1 MKKCLYIFL
10 LLAGVSSLF
19 AQGANESND
28 FSYALKLYNQEFYD
42 LSAQQF
48 VKYYNNYPN
57 SAKVDEA
64 KYYAGLSYY
73 ELGNY
78 NQARIE
84 FQSLVLE
91 YPKSGRAGE
100 GWLWIGECYKK
111 MKNFPEAAKAY
122 ESIRLMY
129 IDNPFAAKGLYE
141 AGKVYIKLNKTQR
154 ALQTFNL
161 ILDNYS
167 ASNFYLPAMS
177 KAALCLIRLDKPEKA
192 KNYIN
197 KVLSSE
203 ADKETKAESLYL
215 LSAVLSTQ
223 GYFAEAKNNLK
234 EIISGYSSTKYYTYA
249 LLDLGKILLRE
260 GNYNGAE
267 QNFSK
272 GVSGIKD
279 SLLLQ
284 EAFMLLGDAYFLDN
298 KYSQALNEYK
308 KVNYSNKKD
317 YLLRLSYKKAVS
329 YKKQNLNEK
338 AIEELNLYFSDN
350 GNSYDLLYTQ
360 IFNIY
365 VDWLQENGQSQKA
378 VSKLYEQISSLK
390 NTADKLPLTIHLVK
404 ILAESNQWREII
416 RELQPYL
423 LMQEKYADRDE
434 VVYYLAVANKNI
446 GHFEESAYFYKML
459 VEEFGS
465 SAYYEKALND
475 LTMLQ
480 DNYILDQKQAV
491 LKLANLIG
499 KLVNEKNPAQLRLEL
514 GKIYYSDLKDYDN
527 AEGQLLEALN
537 APNAPVGDIYLYLGK
552 VYEKLAEMN
561 IKNSADFNNYI
572 NKAKENYTEAVKNI
586 STCSKPDEASWLMV
600 KASSSADTVSAT
612 KQKKYIEM
620 LIQKY
625 PNSEY
630 KEEWYAVLAYTLAFD
645 TQYYTESKKYYKLL
659 IDTYKKSEK
668 YPSYLYSYA
677 KLIQDKNYDGAI
689 NYYKEVALDYPFA
702 SEAAN
707 SLFEIAK
714 YYENMQK
721 YDDASALYK
730 KLINNYY
737 YADIIPDAQRKLS
750 VTYLKSGKYKEA
762 ITLLEKDVNMELLD
776 DFVLSK
782 LLLPQD
788 IDIKLYLL
796 ARAYSGDGREGIAL
810 NYYNRFLNISRNEAF
825 KNRAR
830 FAIGEIYYTRGQK
843 ITAVEYFKGV
853 SKLDPDLYF
862 NARLYI
868 ADIYFEQGDYKR
880 AVDTYSAIENRNI
893 SGEKGKEIASRYII
907 AAIRQGELSKSSQ
920 LIKNFKKKYS
930 GSYDYYAQFD
940 IEYGNYY
947 RTQKSFNKAIKKFK
961 SVKKNYK
968 KTKFVDDADY
978 YLALTYL
985 TLNKTEEAYKIL
997 SNFYTK
1003 YPKSNQLANAF
1014 NTLGSI
1020 YFRSEKYDA
1029 AINIYKRAL
1038 EISEPDMRPAIM
1050 SNLIKVY
1057 SLTGFWEP
1065 AQAMAKTYVKDY
1077 PDRADVID
1085 KKLIIAQADIH
1096 LGRYQEAVDYLH
1108 ETKLSADSEREPEIQ
1123 FYIGEALL
1131 NAGRY
1136 EDAIAEFV
1144 KIPLLSKKT
1153 KLQWEASALYYS
1165 GQAYE
1170 KLGRIPDAIRM
1181 YQEIVKRPGIDLILK
1196 KDAEKRI
1203 KQLKG

>member
-1 MKKCLYIFL
+1 MKKYSFIFL
-10 LLAGVSSLF
+10 LVALAGGVF

-48 VKYYNNYPN
+48 VKFYNNYPN

-73 ELGNY
+73 KLGEY

-84 FQSLVLE
+84 FQSLALE
-91 YPKSGRAGE
+91 YLKSSRAGE
-100 GWLWIGECYKK
+100 SWLWIGECYKK
-111 MKNFPEAAKAY
+111 MNNLPEAAKAY

-129 IDNPFAAKGLYE
+129 IDNPFAPKGLFE
-141 AGKVYIKLNKTQR
+141 AGKVYIKLNKIQR

-167 ASNFYLPAMS
+167 ASNYYLPAMS
-177 KAALCLIRLDKPEKA
+177 KAALCLIRLNKPEKA

-197 KVLSSE
+197 KTLSSN

-215 LSAVLSTQ
+215 LSSVLKMQ
-223 GYFAEAKNNLK
+223 GYFADAKNNLK
-234 EIISGYSSTKYYTYA
+234 EIIAGYSSTEYYPYA

-267 QNFSK
+267 QSFNK
-272 GVSGIKD
+272 GISGIKD
-279 SLLLQ
+279 SLLLRQ
-284 EAFMLLGDAYFLDN
+284 AYMLLGDAYFLDS
-298 KYSQALNEYK
+298 KYSNALNEYE
-308 KVNYSNKKD
+308 KVVSDNKKD
-317 YLLRLSYKKAVS
+317 YLLRLSYKKAVC
-329 YKKQNLNEK
+329 YKKQNLSDK
-338 AIEELNLYFSDN
+338 AIEELNVYFSDN
-350 GNSYDLLYTQ
+350 GNNQDALYLQ

-365 VDWLQENGQSQKA
+365 VDWLQENGQGEKA
-378 VSKLYEQISSLK
+378 ISKLYEQISTINDPEK
-390 NTADKLPLTIHLVK
+390 KLPLTVHLVK
-404 ILAESNQWREII
+404 ILAASKQWREII

-423 LMQEKYADRDE
+423 LMQSKYADRDE
-434 VVYYLAVANKNI
+434 VIYYLAVANKNI

-465 SAYYEKALND
+465 STYYERALED

-491 LKLANLIG
+491 LKLANLLG
-499 KLVNEKNPAQLRLEL
+499 KVVNENNPALLRFEL
-514 GKIYYSDLKDYDN
+514 GKIYFSDLKDYDN
-527 AEGQLLEALN
+527 AEKQLLDALN

-561 IKNSADFNNYI
+561 ISNPSVFNEDI
-572 NKAKENYTEAVKNI
+572 NKAKANFTEAVKNI

-600 KASSSADTVSAT
+600 KASGNADTVSAA

-625 PNSEY
+625 PNSAF
-630 KEEWYAVLAYTLAFD
+630 KEDWYAVLAFTLAFEP
-645 TQYYTESKKYYKLL
+645 QYFVESQKYYKLL
-659 IDTYKKSEK
+659 IADYKKSDK
-668 YPSYLYSYA
+668 YPSYLYNYA
-677 KLIQDKNYDGAI
+677 RLIQDKNYDEAI
-689 NYYKEVALDYPFA
+689 KYYKEIALDYPFA
-702 SEAAN
+702 NEAAN

-721 YDDASALYK
+721 YEDASVLYK

-737 YADIIPDAQRKLS
+737 YADIIPDAQKKLS

-762 ITLLEKDVNMELLD
+762 IALIEKDINLALLD

-782 LLLPQD
+782 LLLPQN

-796 ARAYSGDGREGIAL
+796 ARAYSGDGRDEIAL
-810 NYYNRFLNISRNEAF
+810 DYYNRFLNISKNEAF
-825 KNRAR
+825 KNRVR
-830 FAIGEIYYTRGQK
+830 FAIGEIYYDRSQK
-843 ITAVEYFKGV
+843 RTAIEYFKGV
-853 SKLDPDLYF
+853 SDLDPDLYF

-880 AVDTYSAIENRNI
+880 AVDTYSSIDNKNI
-893 SGEKGKEIASRYII
+893 SGEKGKEIGSRYII
-907 AAIRQGELSKSSQ
+907 AAIRQGELSKSKQ
-920 LIKNFKKKYS
+920 LIKKFKAKYP
-930 GSYDYYAQFD
+930 GAYEYYAQFD
-940 IEYGNYY
+940 IEYGNHY
-947 RTQKSFNKAIKKFK
+947 RTQKSFDKAIRKFK

-968 KTKFVDDADY
+968 KTKYVDDADY

-997 SNFYTK
+997 SNFYSK
-1003 YPKSNQLANAF
+1003 YPDSNQLSNAF

-1029 AINIYKRAL
+1029 AINTYKRAL
-1038 EISEPDMRPAIM
+1038 EISDPEMRPTIM

-1065 AQAMAKTYVKDY
+1065 AQAMARTYVENY
-1077 PDRADVID
+1077 PDRPDVID

-1096 LGRYQEAVDYLH
+1096 LGRYQAAVDYLQ

-1170 KLGRIPDAIRM
+1170 KLGRISDAIRM
-1181 YQEIVKRPGIDLILK
+1181 YREIVKRPGIDLILK

>member
-1 MKKCLYIFL
+1 M
-10 LLAGVSSLF
+10 
-19 AQGANESND
+19 
-28 FSYALKLYNQEFYD
+28 
-42 LSAQQF
+42 
-48 VKYYNNYPN
+48 
-57 SAKVDEA
+57 
-64 KYYAGLSYY
+64 
-73 ELGNY
+73 
-78 NQARIE
+78 
-84 FQSLVLE
+84 
-91 YPKSGRAGE
+91 
-100 GWLWIGECYKK
+100 
-111 MKNFPEAAKAY
+111 
-122 ESIRLMY
+122 
-129 IDNPFAAKGLYE
+129 
-141 AGKVYIKLNKTQR
+141 
-154 ALQTFNL
+154 
-161 ILDNYS
+161 
-167 ASNFYLPAMS
+167 
-177 KAALCLIRLDKPEKA
+177 
-192 KNYIN
+192 
-197 KVLSSE
+197 
-203 ADKETKAESLYL
+203 
-215 LSAVLSTQ
+215 
-223 GYFAEAKNNLK
+223 
-234 EIISGYSSTKYYTYA
+234 
-249 LLDLGKILLRE
+249 GKIYLRE
-260 GNYNGAE
+260 GSYSSAE

-272 GVSGIKD
+272 GISGIKD

-284 EAFMLLGDAYFLDN
+284 EAYMLLGDAYFLDN
-298 KYSQALNEYK
+298 KYSQALNEYN
-308 KVNYSNKKD
+308 KVNYSKKKD
-317 YLLRLSYKKAVS
+317 YLLRLAYKKAVS
-329 YKKQNLNEK
+329 YKKQNLNDK
-338 AIEELNLYFSDN
+338 AINELDFYFSDN
-350 GNSYDLLYTQ
+350 SNERDALYMQ

-378 VSKLYEQISSLK
+378 VSKLYEQISALK
-390 NTADKLPLTIHLVK
+390 NPAEKLPLTIHLVK
-404 ILAESNQWREII
+404 ILAKSNQWREII

-446 GHFEESAYFYKML
+446 EHFEESAYFFKML
-459 VEEFGS
+459 VEEFAS
-465 SAYYEKALND
+465 SAYYEKALEN

-499 KLVNEKNPAQLRLEL
+499 KMVNEKNPALLQLEL
-514 GKIYYSDLKDYDN
+514 GKIYYSDLKDYEN
-527 AEGQLLEALN
+527 AEKQLLNALN
-537 APNAPVGDIYLYLGK
+537 APDAPVGDVYLYLGK

-561 IKNSADFNNYI
+561 IDNAAVFNDDI
-572 NKAKENYTEAVKNI
+572 NKAKENFKEAVKNI
-586 STCSKPDEASWLMV
+586 STCSRPDEASWLMV
-600 KASSSADTVSAT
+600 KASSSADTVSVD

-630 KEEWYAVLAYTLAFD
+630 KEDWYAVLAYTLAFEAKF
-645 TQYYTESKKYYKLL
+645 YAESQKYYKLL
-659 IDTYKKSEK
+659 IDNYKKSEK
-668 YPSYLYSYA
+668 YPTYLYSYA
-677 KLIQDKNYDGAI
+677 KLIQDKNYDEAI

-721 YDDASALYK
+721 YENASALYK

-737 YADIIPDAQRKLS
+737 YADIIPEAERKLS
-750 VTYLKSGKYKEA
+750 VTYLKSGNYKEA
-762 ITLLEKDVNMELLD
+762 IALLEKDIDVSLLD

-796 ARAYSGDGREGIAL
+796 ARAYSGDGQEGIAL
-810 NYYNRFLNISRNEAF
+810 NYYNRFLNISKNASF

-830 FAIGEIYYTRGQK
+830 SAIGEIYYERGQK
-843 ITAVEYFKGV
+843 RTAVEYFKGV
-853 SKLDPDLYF
+853 SDLDPDLYF
-862 NARLYI
+862 NAQLYI
-868 ADIYFEQGDYKR
+868 ADIYFEKGDYKR
-880 AVDTYSAIENRNI
+880 AVETYSAIENKNI

-920 LIKNFKKKYS
+920 LIKNFKKKYPGS
-930 GSYDYYAQFD
+930 GDYLAQFE

-947 RTQKSFNKAIKKFK
+947 RTQKSFDKAIRKFK

-968 KTKFVDDADY
+968 KSKYVDDADY

-1038 EISEPDMRPAIM
+1038 EISEPDMRPTIM

-1085 KKLIIAQADIH
+1085 KKIIIAQADIH

-1170 KLGRIPDAIRM
+1170 KMGRIPDAIRM
-1181 YQEIVKRPGIDLILK
+1181 YQEIIKRPGIDLILK